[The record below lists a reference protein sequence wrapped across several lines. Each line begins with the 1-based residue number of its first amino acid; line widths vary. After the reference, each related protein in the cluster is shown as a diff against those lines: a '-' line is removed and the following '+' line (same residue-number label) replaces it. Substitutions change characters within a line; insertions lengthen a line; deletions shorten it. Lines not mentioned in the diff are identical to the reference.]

1 MERAIGY
8 ALPPAVVLG
17 FHVLGAIHRR
27 RDAWMMVR
35 GIRSDSGQIATRW
48 RRSASVDGRS
58 RSA

>member
-35 GIRSDSGQIATRW
+35 GIRSDSGQIATR
-48 RRSASVDGRS
+48 
-58 RSA
+58 